1 MLFADKPYPGHSP
14 QDAVCVVVDST
25 AVVSVGDLGRNVVFT
40 SDLTGTLSSYDTV
53 IFVDF
58 PAETV
63 WDFIGAHEKSSS
75 QTAPKVFYWASLG
88 PDSAPERASNFL
100 RGPDNLTA
108 GAVVCEPGWVKMWV
122 LPTRVVET
130 ADGAG
135 HLRSAADVSLGLAAL
150 QYVEYRDAGADALPE
165 LSTPSMLS
173 ALLDRVIPVVKPV
186 KRYLP
191 QGVIIRLYKLM
202 ARMK

>member
-1 MLFADKPYPGHSP
+1 M
-14 QDAVCVVVDST
+14 
-25 AVVSVGDLGRNVVFT
+25 GRNVVFT
-40 SDLTGTLSSYDTV
+40 SDLTGALSSYDAV
-53 IFVDF
+53 IFVDY

-63 WDFIGAHEKSSS
+63 WDFISAHEESSA

-100 RGPDNLTA
+100 RGPDSLTA
-108 GAVVCEPGWVKMWV
+108 GAVTGEPGWVKMWV
-122 LPTRVVET
+122 LPTRVVEA

-135 HLRSAADVSLGLAAL
+135 HLRSAADVSLGLSAL
-150 QYVEYRDAGADALPE
+150 QCVEHRDAGSDALPE
-165 LSTPSMLS
+165 LSPPSVLS

-191 QGVIIRLYKLM
+191 QGVIIRLYKLL

>member
-14 QDAVCVVVDST
+14 QDAVCVVVDSA
-25 AVVSVGDLGRNVVFT
+25 AVVSMGDLGRNVVFAT
-40 SDLTGTLSSYDTV
+40 DPTGTLSSYDSV
-53 IFVDF
+53 IFVDY

-63 WDFIGAHEKSSS
+63 WDFISAHGESSV

-100 RGPDNLTA
+100 RGPDSLTA
-108 GAVVCEPGWVKMWV
+108 GAVKCEPGWVKMWV
-122 LPTRVVET
+122 LPTRVVEA

-135 HLRSAADVSLGLAAL
+135 HLRSAADVSLGLSAL
-150 QYVEYRDAGADALPE
+150 QCVEHRDAGADALPE
-165 LSTPSMLS
+165 LSTPSVLS
-173 ALLDRVIPVVKPV
+173 ALLDRVILVVKPV

-191 QGVIIRLYKLM
+191 QGVIIRLYKLL